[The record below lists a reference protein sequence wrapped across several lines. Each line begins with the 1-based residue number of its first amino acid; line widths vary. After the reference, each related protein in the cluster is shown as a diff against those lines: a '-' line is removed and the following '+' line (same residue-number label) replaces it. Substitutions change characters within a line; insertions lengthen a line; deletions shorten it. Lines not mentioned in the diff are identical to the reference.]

1 MEHVVLTLGNFEI
14 LASNLV
20 SKVSSYISGIKFLI
34 SNSKIRARLRLPN
47 HNMA

>member
-1 MEHVVLTLGNFEI
+1 MQELPWKMEFLLLEI

-34 SNSKIRARLRLPN
+34 SNSKNKGKI
-47 HNMA
+47 